1 MFYFYNHRDETS
13 PGFSGKVAGV
23 ECLNPSN
30 LPDTILECGKLL
42 EATHG
47 AFHLSE
53 DEIKILREAWELEAV
68 NLILLRV
75 SEGGKENLIKE
86 PHAHWTKLVGN
97 EERHVFILNVRD
109 YSALTKAT
117 LKEFC
122 SVTIEQGENVFSG
135 KLESLTLGL
144 RRLFTSKSTHYQV
157 ALDLLCQ
164 AYDLAHPLA
173 GNPPLTELQVESTE
187 LGAWWMKCLGVNC
200 LEDLE
205 VGLKAEGVNDDLLKI
220 VRDVF
225 RQADGRTREKGIEA
239 LRDAL
244 KSALL

>member
-1 MFYFYNHRDETS
+1 MFFFINHNKSS
-13 PGFSGKVAGV
+13 PDFTGVVAGLD
-23 ECLNPSN
+23 CLNRKS
-30 LPDTILECGKLL
+30 LPDSVAECEDLL
-42 EATHG
+42 KATHG
-47 AFHLSE
+47 AVHLDE
-53 DEIKILREAWELEAV
+53 DEVLALKENWEANAV
-68 NLILLRV
+68 SLILLRV
-75 SEGGKENLIKE
+75 SEGGKENLINGK
-86 PHAHWTKLVGN
+86 HLRWAKLVGN
-97 EERHVFILNVRD
+97 VERYAYILNVRD

-122 SVTIEQGENVFSG
+122 SLKIEQAESVFSE
-135 KLESLTLGL
+135 KLGSLPPRLK
-144 RRLFTSKSTHYQV
+144 RLFTRKTTHYLV

-164 AYDLAHPLA
+164 AYYLAHPLA

-200 LEDLE
+200 LDDLE
-205 VGLKAEGVNDDLLKI
+205 VGLKAEDVNDDLLKI

-225 RQADGRTREKGIEA
+225 RQADGRIREKGIEA